1 MKGGAAAAAVAAAPA
16 IHNWAF
22 AEQIQK
28 LEKEGWTK
36 HPVACTMCG
45 AYCGILAMRK
55 EGEPIS
61 EKNGQNFPQPRTSP
75 AWLLRTFCSSYVG
88 LEPSIAFKKAFKTHW

>member
-55 EGEPIS
+55 
-61 EKNGQNFPQPRTSP
+61 
-75 AWLLRTFCSSYVG
+75 
-88 LEPSIAFKKAFKTHW
+88 